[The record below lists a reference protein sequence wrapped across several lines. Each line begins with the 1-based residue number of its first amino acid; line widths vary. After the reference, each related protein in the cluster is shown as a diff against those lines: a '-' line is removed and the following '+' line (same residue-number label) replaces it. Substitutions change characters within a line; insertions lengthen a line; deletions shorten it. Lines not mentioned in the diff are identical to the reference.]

1 MWNNKKKGNR
11 IVLFLDE
18 FDYLLDEKALVSIQK
33 RERLLAEGPTVDK
46 VETPLDSLLN
56 TLRGVKSQRMQMLKD
71 EKVVQPLYVL
81 QSCVIVGQLSILQ
94 AANTRLSPFNSSDT
108 MQAPYFSLEDTAQ
121 LFKQFQDKT
130 GKKLED
136 GIVEDI
142 F

>member
-1 MWNNKKKGNR
+1 M
-11 IVLFLDE
+11 
-18 FDYLLDEKALVSIQK
+18 
-33 RERLLAEGPTVDK
+33 DK

-108 MQAPYFSLEDTAQ
+108 MQTPYFSLEDTAQ